1 MKEDL
6 INLKKL
12 KRVKTSKN
20 LENGQHRIVKKLHV
34 LKWGFPRR
42 PPADPI
48 KTATNN
54 F

>member
-12 KRVKTSKN
+12 KRVKTLKN